1 MYIVLVVNSY
11 RLPRWIQLATANGLS
26 WLQRQSPLLFVV
38 SNRRVNHQ
46 TDIKLLESDVA
57 AQKAGAYEDFPGQ
70 WEVRRITS
78 RGAVDGGSME
88 STWWWQRSL
97 LRLASFQTE
106 SSQSAADR
114 GARVVSY
121 VVVFREHIS
130 SPWYCDRTFENVNSE
145 LSSVSFWERNKK
157 EIHLCIC
164 MFCKIAL

>member
-1 MYIVLVVNSY
+1 MYIVLVVNCY
-11 RLPRWIQLATANGLS
+11 RLSRWIQLATANGLS

-38 SNRRVNHQ
+38 SNRRVNHW
-46 TDIKLLESDVA
+46 TDIKLLGSNVA

-70 WEVRRITS
+70 WEVRRITGCS
-78 RGAVDGGSME
+78 AVDGGSME

-121 VVVFREHIS
+121 VVVFKEHIS
-130 SPWYCDRTFENVNSE
+130 SSRYCDRIFGNVNSE
-145 LSSVSFWERNKK
+145 LFSVSF
-157 EIHLCIC
+157 
-164 MFCKIAL
+164 